1 MRTIRRNTAR
11 VLPVDADGRVLLLHG
26 WDPQRPDEPFWFT
39 IGGAAEPGEPLPLAA
54 ARELREEAGIV
65 VDPALLG
72 EPIEVSAI
80 TFTWA
85 GVLFDQD
92 QTFFAVA
99 VDDTEVD
106 FAGQDHLERATIDKH
121 GWLYP
126 EDLED
131 GAERPADPEIPRLM
145 RAAVAA
151 VGQARRP

>member
-1 MRTIRRNTAR
+1 VRTIRRNTAR
-11 VLPVDADGRVLLLHG
+11 VLPVDREERVLLLHG

-39 IGGAAEPGEPLPLAA
+39 IGGAAEPGESGVLAA

-65 VDPALLG
+65 VDPARLG

-80 TFTWA
+80 TFSWA
-85 GVLFDQD
+85 GVVFEQD

-99 VDDTEVD
+99 VDDAEVS
-106 FAGQDHLERATIDKH
+106 FAGQDALERATIDKH

-126 EDLED
+126 GDLED

-151 VGQARRP
+151 TRERRLR